1 MLKQRLIAAVIAA
14 LGAGVAYA
22 QTTPMPDVR
31 REERMEDRRLDRQ
44 EDRQADRQQDRRME
58 VENEAQEERNEHN
71 ARLAVPRTTAGA
83 IDLNALSTQITDLL
97 KGGAR
102 DIRINERGLT
112 AAERQQIDALAQQ
125 LTMGLD
131 NVRIRQND
139 NRLRID
145 VRHDRGV
152 RGERQAM
159 AQRQDRVQRMERPE
173 RVERAERA
181 ERPER
186 VERPDR
192 PDRSGRH

>member
-1 MLKQRLIAAVIAA
+1 MLKQRLIVAVIAA
-14 LGAGVAYA
+14 LGAGIAYA

-31 REERMEDRRLDRQ
+31 REDRMEDRM
-44 EDRQADRQQDRRME
+44 EAQQ
-58 VENEAQEERNEHN
+58 EAQEERNEHN
-71 ARLAVPRTTAGA
+71 ARLNVPRTAAGA
-83 IDLNALSTQITDLL
+83 IDLNALSAQITDLL

-102 DIRINERGLT
+102 DVRINERGLT
-112 AAERQQIDALAQQ
+112 AAERQQIDALAKQ

-145 VRHDRGV
+145 VRNDRGH
-152 RGERQAM
+152 RGERQEM
-159 AQRQDRVQRMERPE
+159 AQQDRVQRME

-186 VERPDR
+186 VERVERPDR